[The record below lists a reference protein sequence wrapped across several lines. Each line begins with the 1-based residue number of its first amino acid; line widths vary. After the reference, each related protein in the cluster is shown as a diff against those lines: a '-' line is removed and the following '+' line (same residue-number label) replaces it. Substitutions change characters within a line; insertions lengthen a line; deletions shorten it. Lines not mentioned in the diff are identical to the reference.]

1 MTADLPFMKNVL
13 TPLAKS
19 ILVQKIKLFKR
30 KNFESA
36 LINQKKEMNDIM
48 KTVESLENSGLL
60 IKVKQL
66 KIKKQNK
73 KVIDQHVIRFIRYQV
88 IWKYVSR

>member
-1 MTADLPFMKNVL
+1 
-13 TPLAKS
+13 
-19 ILVQKIKLFKR
+19 
-30 KNFESA
+30 
-36 LINQKKEMNDIM
+36 MNDIM

-73 KVIDQHVIRFIRYQV
+73 KVDWSACY
-88 IWKYVSR
+88 

>member
-1 MTADLPFMKNVL
+1 
-13 TPLAKS
+13 
-19 ILVQKIKLFKR
+19 
-30 KNFESA
+30 
-36 LINQKKEMNDIM
+36 MNDIM

-73 KVIDQHVIRFIRYQV
+73 KVIDQHVIRFIRY
-88 IWKYVSR
+88 

>member
-1 MTADLPFMKNVL
+1 
-13 TPLAKS
+13 
-19 ILVQKIKLFKR
+19 
-30 KNFESA
+30 
-36 LINQKKEMNDIM
+36 MNDIM

-73 KVIDQHVIRFIRYQV
+73 KVD
-88 IWKYVSR
+88 WSACS

>member
-13 TPLAKS
+13 TPLAKRV
-19 ILVQKIKLFKR
+19 LVQKNKLFKR
-30 KNFESA
+30 KIFESA

-88 IWKYVSR
+88 IRKYVSR